1 MPKRKGKKK
10 NQKSVFFSSLL
21 RIFFNLLIVFSL
33 WAALP
38 YFLADTVNISG
49 FEYMRATGSLMTNAT
64 LKNARYKD
72 QHIVITMPEISIE
85 GAAPLGQGLQL
96 SASEGTVNISNKD
109 SQIDAFRLNLDVQPL
124 LTDVKSVEASFLFGE
139 VLMIGSGRFYHFEKN
154 NNRPISF
161 WDCLIIATTPEGLKL
176 AEGILQMPL
185 EEHLASWKLPEDA
198 IDGTA
203 GEVVSAI
210 SGWFAKQVGKL
221 ITDYIFLEFT
231 AKPDFELV
239 RMSKI
244 SEEELNSQDF
254 ESAIRVLWSKQSGN
268 C

>member
-1 MPKRKGKKK
+1 MPKRKRKKK
-10 NQKSVFFSSLL
+10 NQKSVFSAVFG
-21 RIFFNLLIVFSL
+21 IFFNVLIIFSL

-38 YFLADTVNISG
+38 YFLAGTVNISG
-49 FEYMRATGSLMTNAT
+49 FEYMKATGSLMTNAT
-64 LKNARYKD
+64 LKNARYRD
-72 QHIVITMPEISIE
+72 QHITITMPEISIE
-85 GAAPLGQGLQL
+85 GAAPFGQGLQF
-96 SASEGTVNISNKD
+96 SAREGVIDISNKN

-124 LTDVKSVEASFLFGE
+124 LTDVKSVEASFLLGE

-161 WDCLIIATTPEGLKL
+161 WDCLIVATTPEGLKL

-231 AKPDFELV
+231 AKPDFELI